1 MKISASILATQLSGL
16 ANIVP
21 SFKKEGIDLVH
32 MDVMDGN
39 FVPQISFGEAI
50 NKEVKAMTSIPLDVH
65 LMVEKPE
72 NHVHKYYEL
81 APYCITFHAETTRFP
96 IRLAQ
101 EIKKNGTKVGVSLNP
116 GTPVVVL
123 ETLLPYIDLVLI
135 MTVEPGFYGQKFVD
149 GGMDKIRKVK
159 SLISSY
165 PIELEVDGGVN
176 DSNIQELSQAGVDI
190 CVVGAGLFK
199 TGDPSENG
207 IRLKKIAAE
216 ASR

>member
-1 MKISASILATQLSGL
+1 MKISASILATQLTAL
-16 ANIVP
+16 ANTVP
-21 SFKKEGIDLVH
+21 NFKKEGIDLVH

-39 FVPQISFGEAI
+39 FVPQISFGEAV
-50 NKEVKAMTSIPLDVH
+50 NKEIKAMTQIPLDVH

-72 NHVHKYYEL
+72 NHVPKYYEL
-81 APYCITFHAETTRFP
+81 NPYCITFHAETTRFP

-101 EIKKNGTKVGVSLNP
+101 EIKKNGPKVGVSLNP
-116 GTPVVVL
+116 GTPVSAL

-159 SLISSY
+159 SLISNY

-176 DSNIQELSQAGVDI
+176 DTNIKELSQAGVDI

-199 TGDPSENG
+199 SGDPSENG
-207 IRLKKIAAE
+207 IRLKGLAK
-216 ASR
+216 

>member
-1 MKISASILATQLSGL
+1 MKISASILATQLTAL
-16 ANIVP
+16 ANTVP
-21 SFKKEGIDLVH
+21 DFKKEGIDLVH

-39 FVPQISFGEAI
+39 FVPQISFGEAV
-50 NKEVKAMTSIPLDVH
+50 NKEIKAMTQIPLDVH

-81 APYCITFHAETTRFP
+81 NPYCITFHAETTRFP

-101 EIKKNGTKVGVSLNP
+101 EIKKNGPKVGVSLNP
-116 GTPVVVL
+116 GTPVSAL

-159 SLISSY
+159 SLISNH

-176 DSNIQELSQAGVDI
+176 DTNIKELAQAGVDI

-199 TGDPSENG
+199 SGDPSENG
-207 IRLKKIAAE
+207 IRLKSLVK
-216 ASR
+216 